1 MADQISVNADVT
13 SDIDNAHTV
22 EMLLSSLQAS
32 DADGAG
38 AVLDEKVVM
47 VTGSRRFAFRRLHS
61 RADRVVAVSRAKEV
75 TCHPSVSE

>member
-1 MADQISVNADVT
+1 MEMGPMSQET
-13 SDIDNAHTV
+13 SRQY
-22 EMLLSSLQAS
+22 M
-32 DADGAG
+32 G